1 MNSLGPRSAAG
12 NVIGGDRF
20 YQGSA
25 ELRYEVVDRVQLLT
39 FLDLGSVWLDSIKK
53 QRIDFGTG
61 VGVRYSSPIG
71 SLGADVGV
79 PINPRDGSQAP
90 EFYLRL
96 GAAF

>member
-1 MNSLGPRSAAG
+1 
-12 NVIGGDRF
+12 VIGGDRF

-25 ELRYEVVDRVQLLT
+25 ELRYEIVNRVQLLA
-39 FLDLGSVWLDSIKK
+39 FLDLGSVWLESVS
-53 QRIDFGTG
+53 RRRVDFGSG
-61 VGVRYSSPIG
+61 IGVRYSSPIG

-79 PINPRDGSQAP
+79 PINPQDGSRAP